1 MHKRAGSLDVKIKH
15 LNVKV
20 SSKQKINCF
29 MHWCLHLKKETT
41 TMPAGFSVISFVK
54 DNSKVC
60 VFLNEVFL
68 I

>member
-1 MHKRAGSLDVKIKH
+1 MHKRAGSLDVKIKD

-20 SSKQKINCF
+20 SSEQKINYY
-29 MHWCLHLKKETT
+29 MHWLLPFKETT
-41 TMPAGFSVISFVK
+41 TMPAGFSVIPCIK

-60 VFLNEVFL
+60 IFLNEIFF